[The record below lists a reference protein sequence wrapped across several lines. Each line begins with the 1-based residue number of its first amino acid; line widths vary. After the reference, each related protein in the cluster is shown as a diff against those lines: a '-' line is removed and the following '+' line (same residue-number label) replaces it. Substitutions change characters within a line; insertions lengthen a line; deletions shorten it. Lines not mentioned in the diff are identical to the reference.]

1 MATDAAILIPIGLGP
16 RPCALGPSESGRTG
30 GVHLDAVWASDPS
43 GLGFPRFPVVT
54 LPGVSPVRLA
64 VPRERMRSHAALRR
78 RRLCLRVLGVAGVAV
93 GAAVA
98 ALVWSDLAARGES
111 ARSGFG
117 DHVPALVLVFGP
129 LFGTMVGWSFVW
141 SGLKRPDIRT
151 GALMVAI
158 GCVCPLAVSALAR
171 EPVLFSLGTA
181 FGNLYIALTAHLL
194 LAFPAGR
201 LRSHGDRLIVAGSY
215 LATLVLLPLASLF
228 ADFARL
234 GCGACPPNA
243 LMVADE
249 EAAAGALSIAA
260 SIVLAS
266 VALALIFALIS
277 SRDRRWLGAGL
288 VAFGVATVTPLTGSS
303 SDLTLAIGAVGFLG
317 FANIPGFL
325 GTAEYDYERP
335 YPDDR
340 AFGAL
345 VARFCD
351 PPLAVPEGGQSFGS
365 LSETAEPG
373 RLSEALARVLGD
385 SSLELAYWLHY
396 SMRYVD
402 VHGQP
407 VAIDDRRPGRA
418 LCEVRLEGRP
428 PHAATLHPWR
438 PPRPSRET

>member
-43 GLGFPRFPVVT
+43 GLGSPRPPVVT
-54 LPGVSPVRLA
+54 LGVSPVRLA

-98 ALVWSDLAARGES
+98 ALVLSDLAARGES

-117 DHVPALVLVFGP
+117 DHVPTLVLVFG
-129 LFGTMVGWSFVW
+129 LVFGTVVGWIFVW

-181 FGNLYIALTAHLL
+181 FGNLYIAFTAHLL

-325 GTAEYDYERP
+325 GTAEDVYERP

-365 LSETAEPG
+365 LSKTAGPG
-373 RLSEALARVLGD
+373 PLSEALARVLGD